1 MKKMERKIL
10 MTREDGIVWTY
21 FQENDEIIEIHC
33 NDMEQTEQ
41 QAPILGNIYIGKVQ
55 NIVANIGAAFIDIGG
70 VNCYY
75 DMSQAAGA
83 IFTNKIGKKPLC
95 IGDELVVQVSREA
108 VKTKAPTV
116 SSNLNFTGR
125 YAVLTSGNTRI
136 GVSAKLPKA
145 EREEYRQKLNDYANE
160 EYGIIVRTNAKD
172 APFSVVLEEIEQ
184 LKKRYETIKEH
195 AAHRTCY
202 FCLETAMQPYLS
214 GLKNVYTNGLTEIQ
228 VECRDLFEEVKAYFQ
243 MEQPE
248 LLEVLQYYE
257 NENLSLSSLYNLH
270 AIRERAMNERV
281 WLKHGGY
288 LVIQP
293 TEALTVVDVNSGK
306 CVSKKKTPE
315 AYLKLNLE
323 AAEEIAKQLRLR
335 NISGII
341 LVDFVNMDD
350 DEAMQQLVKAMRA
363 MCAKDPIQTTV
374 VDVTELQLMEI
385 TRKKVRKP
393 LYECW
398 RKR

>member
-1 MKKMERKIL
+1 MERKIL

-33 NDMEQTEQ
+33 NDMEQTDQ

-75 DMSQAAGA
+75 DMSQAEGA

-145 EREEYRQKLNDYANE
+145 EREEYREKLNDYANE

-202 FCLETAMQPYLS
+202 SCLETAMQPYLS
-214 GLKNVYTNGLTEIQ
+214 GLKNVYTSGMTEIQ

-248 LLEVLQYYE
+248 LLDILQYYE
-257 NENLSLSSLYNLH
+257 SENLSLSSLYNLH

-288 LVIQP
+288 LIIQP

-315 AYLKLNLE
+315 AYLKLNME

-350 DEAMQQLVKAMRA
+350 EEAMQQLVKAMRA

>member
-1 MKKMERKIL
+1 MERKIL

-33 NDMEQTEQ
+33 NDMEQTDQ

-75 DMSQAAGA
+75 DMSHAEGA

-145 EREEYRQKLNDYANE
+145 EREEYREKLNDYANE

-202 FCLETAMQPYLS
+202 SCLETAMQPYLS
-214 GLKNVYTNGLTEIQ
+214 GLKNVYTSGMTEIQ

-248 LLEVLQYYE
+248 LLDVLQYYE
-257 NENLSLSSLYNLH
+257 SENLSLSSLYNLH

-288 LVIQP
+288 LIIQP

-315 AYLKLNLE
+315 AYLKLNME

-350 DEAMQQLVKAMRA
+350 EEAMQQLVKAMRA

>member
-1 MKKMERKIL
+1 MERKIL

-41 QAPILGNIYIGKVQ
+41 QTPVLGNIYIGKVQ

-75 DMSQAAGA
+75 DMSQAETAL
-83 IFTNKIGKKPLC
+83 FTNKIGKKPLC
-95 IGDELVVQVSREA
+95 IGDELVVQISREA

-136 GVSAKLPKA
+136 GVSAKLAKS
-145 EREEYRQKLNDYANE
+145 EREEYRRKLGDLANE

-172 APFSVVLEEIEQ
+172 VPFDIVLDEIEQ
-184 LKKRYETIKEH
+184 LKRRYESIKEH
-195 AAHRTCY
+195 AVHRTCY
-202 FCLETAMQPYLS
+202 SCLEMAMQPYLS
-214 GLKNVYTNGLTEIQ
+214 GLKNVYTNGLSEIQ
-228 VECRDLFEEVKAYFQ
+228 VECEDLYEEVRSYFEK
-243 MEQPE
+243 EQPE
-248 LLEVLQYYE
+248 LLEILHFYE
-257 NENLSLSSLYNLH
+257 NDKLSLSSLYNLH
-270 AIRERAMNERV
+270 TIRDRAMNERV

-293 TEALTVVDVNSGK
+293 TEALTVIDVNSGK
-306 CVSKKKTPE
+306 YVSKKKTPE
-315 AYLKLNLE
+315 TYLKLNLE
-323 AAEEIAKQLRLR
+323 AAQEIAKQLRLR

-341 LVDFVNMDD
+341 LVDFINMDD
-350 DEAMQQLVKAMRA
+350 DELMQQLIKEMRIL
-363 MCAKDPIQTTV
+363 CGKDPVQTTV
-374 VDVTELQLMEI
+374 VDVTGLQLMEI

>member
-202 FCLETAMQPYLS
+202 SCLETAMQPYLS

>member
-1 MKKMERKIL
+1 MERKIL

-33 NDMEQTEQ
+33 TDMEQTDQ

-75 DMSQAAGA
+75 DMSQAEGA

-145 EREEYRQKLNDYANE
+145 EREEYREKLNDYANE

-202 FCLETAMQPYLS
+202 SCLETAMQPYLS
-214 GLKNVYTNGLTEIQ
+214 GLKNVYTSGMTEIQ

-248 LLEVLQYYE
+248 LLDVLQYYE
-257 NENLSLSSLYNLH
+257 SENLSLSSLYNLH

-288 LVIQP
+288 LIIQP

-315 AYLKLNLE
+315 AYLKLNME

-350 DEAMQQLVKAMRA
+350 EEAMQQLVKAMRA

>member
-1 MKKMERKIL
+1 MERKIL

-33 NDMEQTEQ
+33 NDMEQTDQ

-75 DMSQAAGA
+75 DMSQAEGA

-145 EREEYRQKLNDYANE
+145 EREEYREKLNDYANE

-202 FCLETAMQPYLS
+202 SCLETAMQPYLS
-214 GLKNVYTNGLTEIQ
+214 GLKNVYTSGMTEIQ

-248 LLEVLQYYE
+248 LLDVLQYYE
-257 NENLSLSSLYNLH
+257 SENLSLSSLYNLH

-288 LVIQP
+288 LIIQP

-315 AYLKLNLE
+315 AYLKLNME

-350 DEAMQQLVKAMRA
+350 EEAMQQLVKAMRA

>member
-1 MKKMERKIL
+1 MERKIL

-41 QAPILGNIYIGKVQ
+41 QTPVLGNIYIGKVQ

-75 DMSQAAGA
+75 DMSQAETAL
-83 IFTNKIGKKPLC
+83 FTNKIGKKPLC
-95 IGDELVVQVSREA
+95 IGDELVVQISREA

-125 YAVLTSGNTRI
+125 YVVLTSGNTRI
-136 GVSAKLPKA
+136 GVSAKLAKS
-145 EREEYRQKLNDYANE
+145 EREEYRRKLGDLANE

-172 APFSVVLEEIEQ
+172 VPFDIVLDEIEQ
-184 LKKRYETIKEH
+184 LKRRYESIKEH
-195 AAHRTCY
+195 AVHRTCY
-202 FCLETAMQPYLS
+202 SCLEMAMQPYLS
-214 GLKNVYTNGLTEIQ
+214 GLKNVYTNGLSEIQ
-228 VECRDLFEEVKAYFQ
+228 VECEDLYEEVRSYFEK
-243 MEQPE
+243 EQPE
-248 LLEVLQYYE
+248 LLEILHFYE
-257 NENLSLSSLYNLH
+257 NDKLSLSSLYNLH
-270 AIRERAMNERV
+270 TIRDRAMNERV

-293 TEALTVVDVNSGK
+293 TEALTVIDVNSGK

-315 AYLKLNLE
+315 TYLKLNLE
-323 AAEEIAKQLRLR
+323 AAQEIAKQLRLR

-341 LVDFVNMDD
+341 LVDFINMDD
-350 DEAMQQLVKAMRA
+350 DELMQQLIKEMRIL
-363 MCAKDPIQTTV
+363 CGKDPVQTTV